1 MGDVGASITSATAV
15 VNTDRTDG
23 QNHLSEGI
31 LMILTVKTDQQIREN
46 VPPQSSV
53 W

>member
-1 MGDVGASITSATAV
+1 MLGASITSATAV
-15 VNTDRTDG
+15 VSIDRTDG
-23 QNHLSEGI
+23 QNYFSEGI

-46 VPPQSSV
+46 IPPQSSV